1 MDNPRFPHTLSIN
14 RPKKENGATV
24 FDENGNVT
32 YEPITIKIVKTV
44 DGDPIRDGNGGFVT
58 EDATSVNFGYRTNS
72 MNIRQAG
79 AVVVADY
86 KIACPMFL
94 ATLNFDDIL
103 ILTDYDRTYK
113 GRVVKKVTYNWG
125 TNIWFDEVQN

>member
-1 MDNPRFPHTLSIN
+1 MDKPRFPHSLSVN
-14 RPKKENGATV
+14 RPKKSNGATV
-24 FDENGNVT
+24 FDSDGNVT
-32 YEPITIKIVKTV
+32 YDAVTLKLVKTV
-44 DGDPIRDGNGGFVT
+44 DGDPVKDSTGAFLTDDV
-58 EDATSVNFGYRTNS
+58 TSVSFGYRTNS

-79 AVVVADY
+79 EVVVADY

-125 TNIWFDEVQN
+125 TNIWFDEIQN